1 MTQNNY
7 LVKRHYSVFD
17 KVLYRGIYVDTCK
30 LDFDVNNFVI
40 DNGTTTYKYFGQY
53 NDFVIL
59 LDNQIC
65 YFKYHFAN
73 SNDKVF
79 TTAKGDFILSC
90 DDISVAKRLRCK
102 IFYKI

>member
-7 LVKRHYSVFD
+7 LVRRHYSVFD
-17 KVLYRGIYVDTCK
+17 KVLYRGVYVDTNK
-30 LDFDVNNFVI
+30 LDFDVNNFI
-40 DNGTTTYKYFGQY
+40 IANDEITHKYYRKY

-73 SNDKVF
+73 SNEKVF
-79 TTAKGDFILSC
+79 TTAKGDFILSH
-90 DDISVAKRLRCK
+90 DIVSTATRLKCA
-102 IFYKI
+102 FL